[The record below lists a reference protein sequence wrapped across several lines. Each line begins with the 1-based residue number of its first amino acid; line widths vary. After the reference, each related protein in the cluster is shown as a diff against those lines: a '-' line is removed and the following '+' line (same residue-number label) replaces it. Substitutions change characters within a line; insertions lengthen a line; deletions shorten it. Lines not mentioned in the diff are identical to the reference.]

1 MEKKV
6 FSLQPFAKYLNV
18 SRVKDDDI
26 HIVQYANE
34 ELLKY
39 LPSGRKRPLFIYLL
53 LAVGSST
60 FKILKN
66 TLYYLPDTNHKIKSI
81 LQ

>member
-39 LPSGRKRPLFIYLL
+39 LPSGRKRPLFFCYWLWE
-53 LAVGSST
+53 AVLSK
-60 FKILKN
+60 F
-66 TLYYLPDTNHKIKSI
+66 
-81 LQ
+81 